1 MAIWSSG
8 CGRIELEIDLAIASI
23 GYHPGD
29 CSYDIEYIRFI
40 PEIKKQLMALD
51 SVLLA
56 NVLREYGGW
65 DDIELKQHDKNLGRI
80 LWLACADLID

>member
-8 CGRIELEIDLAIASI
+8 CGRIELEIDLKTAAI

-29 CSYDIEYIRFI
+29 CSYDIEYIRSI

-51 SVLLA
+51 PGLLA
-56 NVLREYGGW
+56 RVLKEYGGW
-65 DDIELKQHDKNLGRI
+65 DDQELRQHDKNLGRI